1 MAPAIVST
9 SLPLLSQ
16 PKPLLSQASDTGTSP
31 EKQTGAASP
40 NH

>member
-1 MAPAIVST
+1 MATATVPT
-9 SLPLLSQ
+9 SL
-16 PKPLLSQASDTGTSP
+16 PLLSQASDTGTSP